1 MDHLWTSVLNI
12 VPLSHLFG
20 VFCMFVFVLL
30 YNRYLNSFFFF
41 EKPEKPQQIPWR
53 SSWISLRQMVLSFAI
68 PFTAMTFSR
77 GPPVT
82 TRSLKVGE
90 SMKSISFEKRF
101 WQICDVF
108 LCLLTSVDWV
118 LCIFST
124 IYPKRHQHRVLH
136 LTPVLSIRN
145 ALLEDCKGQL
155 NGETTIWV
163 WGYSVLMEWYEHYQ
177 ACVGREIQQWFNYH

>member
-68 PFTAMTFSR
+68 PFTATTFSR

-145 ALLEDCKGQL
+145 ALLEDSWMGRQPYGFGATLCSWSDMS
-155 NGETTIWV
+155 TTRLAWV
-163 WGYSVLMEWYEHYQ
+163 EKSSSDSTIIKSV
-177 ACVGREIQQWFNYH
+177 